1 MPLTARDTPGPGVR
15 PWLPALALLLLAG
28 QATALDHPGYNRAVE
43 LAGAGQLRPA
53 LSLLDSLLAHNS
65 LPADLVDNGHYWR
78 GECLYGLGSWLDALL
93 AFEHCLA
100 EPGANKAEA
109 AQLKI
114 ALCWTNQG
122 RPERGCREA
131 NRLLE
136 RWPAGEHAA
145 QARKLVQLTCG
156 TDSAAPGSD
165 PDGRAGGSR

>member
-1 MPLTARDTPGPGVR
+1 MIT
-15 PWLPALALLLLAG
+15 LPKRALAAAWMALLLAALPAIG
-28 QATALDHPGYNRAVE
+28 QTHPGYDRAVA

-53 LSLLDSLLAHNS
+53 LALFDSLLDHRA

-93 AFEHCLA
+93 AFERCLA
-100 EPGANKAEA
+100 EPEANKAEA

-114 ALCWTNQG
+114 ALCWTNLG

-136 RWPAGEHAA
+136 RWPSGEHAA
-145 QARKLVQLTCG
+145 QARRLVQLTCG
-156 TDSAAPGSD
+156 SPSIAPGSS
-165 PDGRAGGSR
+165 PAGPAGGTR